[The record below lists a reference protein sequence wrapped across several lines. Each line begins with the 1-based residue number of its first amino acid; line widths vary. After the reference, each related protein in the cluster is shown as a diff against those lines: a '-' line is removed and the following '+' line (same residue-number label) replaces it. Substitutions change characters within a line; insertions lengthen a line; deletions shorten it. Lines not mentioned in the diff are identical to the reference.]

1 MNCISLVTATTDHH
15 HQPAKG
21 LGLRHVQVLL
31 LFTCM
36 VLAYSL
42 RVNMSIGIVAM
53 MDNSANPEFVV
64 RTHQHT
70 H

>member
-1 MNCISLVTATTDHH
+1 MAARLQTTTA
-15 HQPAKG
+15 AKG

-53 MDNSANPEFVV
+53 MDNTANPAFVV
-64 RTHQHT
+64 RSSTN
-70 H
+70 